1 MACVH
6 SNQPS
11 NAREQRVLVVEDNP
25 DTVHSFAKLVS
36 QLGHKVE
43 FATNGYAAVDLAR
56 SFRPE
61 IVFVDLG
68 LPGLDGHEVARRL
81 RAELGAQVRII
92 VVTAYGTDEDRE
104 ASAQAGCEHHLV
116 KPVDP
121 QFIVSLL
128 R

>member
-1 MACVH
+1 MASVH
-6 SNQPS
+6 PDQKSNP
-11 NAREQRVLVVEDNP
+11 RERRVLVVEDNP
-25 DTVHSFAKLVS
+25 DTVHSFAKFLG

-43 FATNGYAAVDLAR
+43 FAINGYAAPDVAR

-61 IVFVDLG
+61 IVFLDLG

-81 RAELGAQVRII
+81 REELGERMRII
-92 VVTAYGTDEDRE
+92 AVTAYGRDEDRE
-104 ASAQAGCEHHLV
+104 ASALAGCEHHLV